1 MFAVIASV
9 LWGATTVLEKLS
21 IEHMTPSNGLFV
33 ALVGTA
39 LMVVLLIFA
48 RICSIHD
55 ICHG

>member
-21 IEHMTPSNGLFV
+21 IEHMTPSNGPFV
-33 ALVGTA
+33 PLVGTA

>member
-21 IEHMTPSNGLFV
+21 IEHMTPSNGPFVTLF
-33 ALVGTA
+33 GTA
-39 LMVVLLIFA
+39 LMVVLLILA
-48 RICSIHD
+48 RIRSTHD